1 MLPGVLD
8 LEQVDLG
15 AGRVFRRA
23 LAAAST
29 RASAATSALASS
41 TERAPSATAT
51 IEKFVPAFT
60 RRLIAVEM
68 LATEYGISGMRM
80 TSAPP
85 ARPDPRVS
93 QPAPWPMISATMIR
107 WWLCAVECSRSIA
120 SVAISSA
127 VAKPIDAS
135 VPARSKSIVL
145 GNVITSSPA
154 FARRSAF
161 FAVPPPPMHTS
172 ASRPAFW

>member
-1 MLPGVLD
+1 M
-8 LEQVDLG
+8 
-15 AGRVFRRA
+15 
-23 LAAAST
+23 
-29 RASAATSALASS
+29 
-41 TERAPSATAT
+41 
-51 IEKFVPAFT
+51 PAFT

-68 LATEYGISGMRM
+68 LATEYGISGMRI

-85 ARPDPRVS
+85 ASPDPKVS

-107 WWLCAVECSRSIA
+107 WWRRAVERSRSIA

-127 VAKPIDAS
+127 VAKPIEAS

-145 GNVITSSPA
+145 GNVMMSSPA
-154 FARRSAF
+154 FDRRRA

-172 ASRPAFW
+172 GSRPAFR